1 MDLIMLVWI
10 LLKNTKKIKEA
21 QIKDL
26 INKIK
31 SIPHHYLVFAIGL
44 MLTVLIIVTTK

>member
-1 MDLIMLVWI
+1 M
-10 LLKNTKKIKEA
+10 KEA

-31 SIPHHYLVFAIGL
+31 SIPYHYWVFFIGV
-44 MLTVLIIVTTK
+44 MLTVLTIVTAM

>member
-1 MDLIMLVWI
+1 M
-10 LLKNTKKIKEA
+10 KEA

-31 SIPHHYLVFAIGL
+31 SIPHHYLVLVIGV
-44 MLTVLIIVTTK
+44 MLTVLIIVIAK